1 MIKNHRYLALSLQNY
16 FTKKELNEIKYQE
29 KLLKKIIIDFM
40 SMEHYTMKEFM
51 KNYLD
56 IIVYEQQYVLKNKRT
71 KEQEQ
76 KFYEEQKFNFVDT
89 LLENEDK
96 REDTEE
102 VKENVEQNK
111 EKVKQISF
119 DFPISDLDEARIVR
133 EFNTLEDN

>member
-1 MIKNHRYLALSLQNY
+1 MAY
-16 FTKKELNEIKYQE
+16 FYEGYKRFDCIFGVDKDYNAVEACKFGL
-29 KLLKKIIIDFM
+29 LLK
-40 SMEHYTMKEFM
+40 
-51 KNYLD
+51 
-56 IIVYEQQYVLKNKRT
+56 
-71 KEQEQ
+71 
-76 KFYEEQKFNFVDT
+76 